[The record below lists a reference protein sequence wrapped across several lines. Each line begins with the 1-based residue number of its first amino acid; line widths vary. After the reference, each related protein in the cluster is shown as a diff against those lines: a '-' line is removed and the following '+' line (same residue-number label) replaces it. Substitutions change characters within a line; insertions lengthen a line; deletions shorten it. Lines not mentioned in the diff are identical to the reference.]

1 MFHNY
6 LITAWRNI
14 IKNGIFSLI
23 NIFGLAIGLMSCIL
37 IMLFVQNETGF
48 DTWLKD
54 NDRIARMHTSYSIP
68 GQEPFSTVRS
78 AGSMM
83 EAIRDYA
90 KNEIDS
96 GVRFIQ
102 WGTTVRQ
109 NGNAFRETISMV
121 DGNFFELFDLP
132 FLHGSKESSFK
143 KPMDL
148 VITEDQAIKY
158 FGKTD
163 VIGETLTF
171 CCFEG
176 REIPLPI
183 TGVVKKLPDATHLG
197 INMIVYLQPA
207 LFGEN
212 DGTLHTWTSLNVYTY
227 FKMNQ
232 GVTLAQL
239 QERIT
244 YWMDNESPLVDMLK
258 DILGDTAN
266 GKSVSDLVQQRVML
280 VPDLHLHAKE
290 HAGNMGDLTPMG
302 DDNMINTF
310 IVVAGLV
317 LLIACINFM
326 NLSTAKASKRAR
338 EVAMRKVLGASRTQ
352 VAIQFLGEAIALVM
366 LSLLFA
372 LVAVEIA
379 LPFYNDVLGTNL
391 KLNLFNDLNLL
402 FSLVGIAVAVGIG
415 AGLYPA
421 LYLSQFLPGHIL
433 KSSKGAE
440 SSSSTKLRTV
450 LVVFQFATSIVLVI
464 ATLVV
469 YGQTVFSNS
478 MDVGYQSNNKM
489 VLNIRSAGDNLESL
503 KLELLKL
510 PEINAVSFSSESPTQ
525 DNENNNNF
533 KLLESIDA
541 GVANQAML
549 FNIHNMGYGFFEDY
563 GVKPIAGRLFNED
576 FGSDK
581 IVRIEEGDKDQIGRA
596 SVILNVAALKKFGF
610 KNPEQA
616 IGKTLETNTA
626 GGIHHLTIVGVIP
639 NIYFRSIK
647 YGIRASVYT
656 FSPGRLRVANISFSS
671 NDIPEL
677 ITKVERVWKNSVPM
691 QPINLQ
697 FLSEMMKAQYSDE
710 MTTAQLFLVFSG
722 LAIIIACLGL
732 YGLSAFTVERRTKEI
747 GIRKVMGANIID
759 IVRLLIWQFSKPV
772 IIANLIAWPIAAYM
786 MLTWLEVFP
795 YRIDTIWLVPICLGV
810 GLLSLIIAWTTV
822 GGNAAKVARR
832 NPINALK
839 YE

>member
-37 IMLFVQNETGF
+37 ILLFVQNETGY
-48 DTWLKD
+48 DTWLKG

-68 GQEPFSTVRS
+68 NQEPFSTVRS

-83 EAIRDYA
+83 PAIRDYA
-90 KNEIDS
+90 KNEIEN
-96 GVRFIQ
+96 GVRLIQ

-109 NGNAFRETISMV
+109 NGDAFSEQITIV
-121 DGNFFELFDLP
+121 DSSFFNIFDLP
-132 FLHGSKESSFK
+132 FIHGSKESSFK

-176 REIPLPI
+176 KEIPLPI

-197 INMIVYLQPA
+197 TNMIVYLQPT

-212 DGTLHTWTSLNVYTY
+212 DGTLHSWTNLNVYTY
-227 FKMNQ
+227 FKMNS

-239 QERIT
+239 QERIN
-244 YWMDNESPLVDMLK
+244 YWMDNESPLVDLLK
-258 DILGDTAN
+258 DVLGETAK
-266 GKSVSDLVQQRVML
+266 GKSVNEIVQQRLML
-280 VPDLHLHAKE
+280 VPDLHLHAKN

-302 DDNMINTF
+302 DDSMINTF
-310 IVVAGLV
+310 IVVASLV

-338 EVAMRKVLGASRTQ
+338 EVAMRKVLGASRLQ

-372 LVAVEIA
+372 LVAVELV

-391 KLNLFNDLNLL
+391 ELKLFNDFDLL
-402 FSLVGIAVAVGIG
+402 FSLVGIALVVGFG

-421 LYLSQFLPGHIL
+421 LYLSRFQPGHIL

-440 SSSSTKLRTV
+440 SSSSTQLRSM
-450 LVVFQFATSIVLVI
+450 LVIFQFSTSIILVI

-469 YGQTVFSNS
+469 YGQTVFSNN
-478 MDVGYQSNNKM
+478 MDVGYQSDNKM
-489 VLNIRSAGDNLESL
+489 VLNIRSAGDKLESL

-510 PEINAVSFSSESPTQ
+510 PEITSVSFSSESPTQ

-533 KLLESIDA
+533 KLLESIES
-541 GVANQAML
+541 GVANQPLL
-549 FNIHNMGYGFFEDY
+549 FNYHNMGYGFFEDY
-563 GVKPIAGRLFNED
+563 GVKPIAGRLFD
-576 FGSDK
+576 QAYGSDK
-581 IVRIEEGDKDQIGRA
+581 IIRIEEGNKDHIGRA
-596 SVILNVAALKKFGF
+596 SVILNVAALSKFGF
-610 KNPEQA
+610 KNAKQA

-656 FSPGRLRVANISFSS
+656 FSPGRFRVANISFTS
-671 NDIPEL
+671 NDIPSL
-677 ITKVERVWKNSVPM
+677 ITKVEDVWKNRVPM
-691 QPINLQ
+691 QPVNLQ
-697 FLSEMMKAQYSDE
+697 FLNEMMTAQYSDE
-710 MTTAQLFLVFSG
+710 MTTARLFLVFSG

-747 GIRKVMGANIID
+747 GIRKVMGADIMD

-772 IIANLIAWPIAAYM
+772 VIANLIAWPIAVYM
-786 MLTWLEVFP
+786 MLSWLEAFP
-795 YRIDTIWLVPICLGV
+795 YRINVIWLVPICLGV
-810 GLLSLIIAWTTV
+810 GVLSLIIAWTTV